1 MWRDVRHAWR
11 SIARMPALASVV
23 VLSLA
28 AGIGVN
34 TVVFS
39 WIQARLLKPLPGVAE
54 SASFLWIEARTEGG
68 LYRESPGLST
78 TTSRSACRP
87 FATCWR
93 SRMVPFYVGEPGRT
107 ERVFGLLVSGNYFA
121 ALKLEPAL
129 GRFPAAA
136 PKQRAAE
143 PVAVI
148 SHDMWRTRF
157 AGTPAIL
164 EQTLR
169 VNSVD
174 LAIVGVTPAGFQGTV
189 VGLEFGL
196 WVPAELAPV
205 LLNGTREL
213 ELRTIRGYAVMG
225 RLRPGATLAHAQAG
239 VDGAMQ
245 DLARLYPATN
255 AAMRGEVLPFSQSP
269 RGPQRFLNQALLGLQ
284 SIMLLLLL
292 AVCTNVANLVL
303 ARASGR
309 HREAGVRLAL
319 GAAPRHV
326 ARLLLMETVMLGL
339 MGSLLGA
346 LFAVWGTEALRAT
359 PPMRG
364 LPIRYQTSID
374 GIGLA
379 FAMLLGAAQAD
390 QLVGGVSR
398 HADYGFFLARVP
410 AAPQAVCAVL
420 APGAPLLAQGRQGR
434 EGGAREVG
442 YRDV

>member
-1 MWRDVRHAWR
+1 M
-11 SIARMPALASVV
+11 
-23 VLSLA
+23 
-28 AGIGVN
+28 
-34 TVVFS
+34 
-39 WIQARLLKPLPGVAE
+39 
-54 SASFLWIEARTEGG
+54 
-68 LYRESPGLST
+68 
-78 TTSRSACRP
+78 
-87 FATCWR
+87 
-93 SRMVPFYVGEPGRT
+93 
-107 ERVFGLLVSGNYFA
+107 
-121 ALKLEPAL
+121 
-129 GRFPAAA
+129 
-136 PKQRAAE
+136 
-143 PVAVI
+143 
-148 SHDMWRTRF
+148 
-157 AGTPAIL
+157 
-164 EQTLR
+164 
-169 VNSVD
+169 
-174 LAIVGVTPAGFQGTV
+174 
-189 VGLEFGL
+189 
-196 WVPAELAPV
+196 
-205 LLNGTREL
+205 LLNGTREI